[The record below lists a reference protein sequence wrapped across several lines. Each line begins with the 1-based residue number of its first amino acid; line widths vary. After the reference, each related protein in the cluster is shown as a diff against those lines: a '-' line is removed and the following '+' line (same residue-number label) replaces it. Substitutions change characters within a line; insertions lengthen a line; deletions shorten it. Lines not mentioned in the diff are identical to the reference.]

1 MWDFIKRHRMAFI
14 IGIILFVAF
23 SIYSLNLKN
32 KTHANAFERGV
43 LTVSAP
49 VMGVVSNINNKIS
62 SIWTDYILLVGVR
75 EENKKL
81 KEIIKQKDAQL
92 VESQEAVITNEQ
104 LKKLLDLK
112 SSINAPSVSASVIGE
127 ESAPWYKTVVI
138 NRGAVDGLVEG
149 MPVIS
154 TNGVVGQLLKVA
166 LNSSRVLLLTDR
178 SSGIAGM
185 IQRSRARGVL
195 KGKEGGLC
203 SMEFTMQGDD
213 VQVGDIVT
221 TSGIGR
227 IFPKGIPIGEV
238 TVVRKGEY
246 GIFQTITIKPVVDV
260 AHLEEV
266 LVLLNKFE

>member
-1 MWDFIKRHRMAFI
+1 MAFI
-14 IGIILFVAF
+14 IGIIFLVAF
-23 SIYSLNLKN
+23 IIYSLNLRN

-43 LTVSAP
+43 LTISAP
-49 VMGVVSNINNKIS
+49 VMGVVSSINNKIS

-81 KEIIKQKDAQL
+81 KEIIKQKDMQL

-127 ESAPWYKTVVI
+127 ESAPWYKTIVI

-154 TNGVVGQLLKVA
+154 TKGVVGQLVKVA
-166 LNSSRVLLLTDR
+166 LNSSRVLLLTDH

-185 IQRSRARGVL
+185 IQRSRARGVV
-195 KGKEGGLC
+195 KGKGGDLC
-203 SMEFTMQGDD
+203 SLEFTMQGDD

-260 AHLEEV
+260 THLEEV